1 MISFKEFLT
10 ESAKQYKFRVKVAGE
25 ITDQQLESLETALDQ
40 WGVSS
45 VSKPKRSPIQE
56 HPIDFP
62 NITNSEVSVMEIVLS
77 YPCTPLE
84 LQQCMADT
92 TGIPVGRIKAY
103 NENDLSMTEREA
115 AAQEEEENKPY
126 EVQLTAP
133 YPKSDKN
140 PQYGDKFNKQFLK
153 DLEKMPKIK
162 MKIAGGNTSK
172 VHTTNDLPQGK
183 LSPVGSTKVS
193 KPTAKNIK

>member
-1 MISFKEFLT
+1 MISFREFLT

-25 ITDQQLESLETALDQ
+25 VTDEQLEMLETALDK
-40 WGVSS
+40 WGVAS

-56 HPIDFP
+56 HPTDFP
-62 NITNSEVSVMEIVLS
+62 TLTNSEVSVMEVVLN
-77 YPCTPLE
+77 YPCTPQE
-84 LQQCMADT
+84 LQQCISETAKISLDK
-92 TGIPVGRIKAY
+92 IKTY
-103 NENDLSMTEREA
+103 NENDPGMAEREEEV
-115 AAQEEEENKPY
+115 QEEDKPY

-133 YPKSDKN
+133 YPKGDKN

-153 DLEKMPKIK
+153 DLEKMPK

-172 VHTTNDLPQGK
+172 AQTTNDLPQGK

-193 KPTAKNIK
+193 KPTAKDIK

>member
-1 MISFKEFLT
+1 MISFREFLT

-25 ITDQQLESLETALDQ
+25 ITDEQLEMIETALDK
-40 WGVSS
+40 WGVAS

-56 HPIDFP
+56 HPTDFP
-62 NITNSEVSVMEIVLS
+62 DLVNTEVSVMEVVLN
-77 YPCTPLE
+77 YPCTPME
-84 LQQCMADT
+84 LGQCISETAK
-92 TGIPVGRIKAY
+92 IPLQNLKAY
-103 NENDLSMTEREA
+103 NENDPGMAERE
-115 AAQEEEENKPY
+115 EEVENEDKPF

-133 YPKSDKN
+133 YPKGDKN

-153 DLEKMPKIK
+153 DLEKMPK

-172 VHTTNDLPQGK
+172 AQTTNDLPQGK

-193 KPTAKNIK
+193 KPTAKDIK

>member
-1 MISFKEFLT
+1 MISFREFLT

-25 ITDQQLESLETALDQ
+25 VTDEQLEMIETALDK

-45 VSKPKRSPIQE
+45 VSKPKRTPIQE
-56 HPIDFP
+56 HPTDFP
-62 NITNSEVSVMEIVLS
+62 DLTNTEVSVMEVVLN
-77 YPCTPLE
+77 YPCTPQE
-84 LQQCMADT
+84 LAQCIAET
-92 TGIPVGRIKAY
+92 AKIPAQNLKTY
-103 NENDLSMTEREA
+103 NENDPGMAERE
-115 AAQEEEENKPY
+115 EEVENEDKPY

-133 YPKSDKN
+133 YPKGDKN

-153 DLEKMPKIK
+153 DLEKMPK

-172 VHTTNDLPQGK
+172 AHTTNDLPQGK

-193 KPTAKNIK
+193 KPTAKDIK

>member
-1 MISFKEFLT
+1 MISFKEFLI

-25 ITDQQLESLETALDQ
+25 LTDEQLEFLETALDK
-40 WGVSS
+40 WGVAS

-56 HPIDFP
+56 HPTDFP
-62 NITNSEVSVMEIVLS
+62 NVINSEISVMEVVLN
-77 YPCTPLE
+77 YPCTPQE
-84 LQQCMADT
+84 LQLCFSEATSISVDK
-92 TGIPVGRIKAY
+92 IKTY
-103 NENDLSMTEREA
+103 NEGDPGMEERD
-115 AAQEEEENKPY
+115 EEVAEEDKPY

-133 YPKSDKN
+133 YPKGDKN

-153 DLEKMPKIK
+153 DLEKMPK

-172 VHTTNDLPQGK
+172 AHTTNDLPQGK
-183 LSPVGSTKVS
+183 LSPVGSTKMA